1 MKLLNDLRRRAC
13 CLIARLE
20 INLRSSACRAL
31 ILGIISATPL
41 MNLQVQ
47 AQPAVSTTP
56 AIPDSAFD
64 AARSVLGAQDA
75 TLLPSEITKNL
86 RPKTVVFISTSIP
99 VKTLEM
105 LFRSVAPRTDVIFY
119 LRGWTPPDI
128 QPTLAYVGEALQ
140 ATARAENGWVPTVGV
155 DPTVFR
161 AYNVT
166 SVPTVLTLCQ
176 DSIWRRSVGELS
188 IPGSEQEACQS
199 PGAVVGNTYRVA
211 EPDILDVI
219 EQRATS
225 MDWDGIAE
233 RAEQRA
239 DAGEFV
245 TAVALPPTSEP
256 SRRKFDPSIAL
267 TSDVR
272 LPSTGQL
279 LARKGDRINP
289 LALAK
294 PPTIIVWNPS
304 QARERPIVERWLK
317 TDVNAFVMLTNVM
330 LPDGKPAAQVMQRA
344 MYPLSAQI
352 VERTGVTHT
361 PSIIRA
367 DDRLLTVQ
375 TE

>member
-1 MKLLNDLRRRAC
+1 MSAFRYATPEFRAAIFVAAM
-13 CLIARLE
+13 LFTSHASAQLAQP
-20 INLRSSACRAL
+20 SSAADEIRAL
-31 ILGIISATPL
+31 AD
-41 MNLQVQ
+41 
-47 AQPAVSTTP
+47 
-56 AIPDSAFD
+56 IPESAFD
-64 AARSVLGAQDA
+64 AARSVLGDRDA
-75 TLLPSEITKNL
+75 PQLPSEITAKIK
-86 RPKTVVFISTSIP
+86 PKTVVFISTSIP
-99 VKTLEM
+99 LKSLEQ

-128 QPTLAYVGEALQ
+128 QTTLAYVGQALQ
-140 ATARAENGWVPTVGV
+140 ATAKAENGWVPTVGV

-166 SVPTVLTLCQ
+166 TVPTVLTLCK
-176 DSIWRRSVGELS
+176 DTVWRRSVGELAV
-188 IPGSEQEACQS
+188 PGSEIEACQY

-211 EPDILDVI
+211 EPDILEII
-219 EQRATS
+219 EQRAAS

-239 DAGEFV
+239 NNGEFITGV
-245 TAVALPPTSEP
+245 SLPPTNEQT
-256 SRRKFDPSIAL
+256 RRTFDPSVAL

-289 LALAK
+289 LALSK

-304 QARERPIVERWLK
+304 QSRERPIVERWLK
-317 TDVNAFVMLTNVM
+317 TDVNAFVMLTTVL
-330 LPDGKPAAQVMQRA
+330 LPDGKPASDVMRRP
-344 MYPLSAQI
+344 MYPLSPQI

-361 PSIIRA
+361 PSIVRA
-367 DDRLLTVQ
+367 VDRLLTVQ